1 MVAPPRKIGF
11 AAGFRHL
18 FTGLRFAYGQHR
30 ELAALY
36 LPPML
41 LGVVL
46 LVVGWVVFAHV
57 VDDII
62 VLLWDEP
69 DGWFLHA
76 LWSIVSFLLWIICAA
91 GTAVVAVVAMMIAA
105 APLSDFISERV
116 EGILGT
122 WTPRPFSVRFLVR
135 DLGSAVLL
143 ELRRALIKLAWL
155 LPLFLASLI
164 IPVVGQVVYIVL
176 GGYLLAKFLGMDYVD
191 WSLARRGYTWR
202 ERFAFAKA
210 HRWAL
215 VGFGTAVIIAL
226 IVPFGFIAVWPG
238 AVAGGTILCSRLEPE
253 DKRGPRGDRESR

>member
-1 MVAPPRKIGF
+1 MAEAPRKVGF

-18 FTGLRFAYGQHR
+18 FKGLKLAYGRR

-41 LGVVL
+41 LGVTML
-46 LVVGWVVFAHV
+46 IAGMILFALFAGDLVGIF
-57 VDDII
+57 
-62 VLLWDEP
+62 WDEP
-69 DGWFLHA
+69 DGWFRKAVWHV
-76 LWSIVSFLLWIICAA
+76 VSFLVWVICAVA
-91 GTAVVAVVAMMIAA
+91 TVVIAVVATMIAA

-122 WTPRPFSVRFLVR
+122 WTPRPFSLRFLLR
-135 DLGSAVLL
+135 DLGTTLLL
-143 ELRRALIKLAWL
+143 ELRRALIKIAWL

-164 IPVVGQVVYIVL
+164 IPVVGQIAYIAL

-210 HRWAL
+210 NRSAL
-215 VGFGTAVIIAL
+215 LGFGTAVGLAL
-226 IVPFGFIAVWPG
+226 LLPFGFIAVWPG
-238 AVAGGTILCSRLEPE
+238 AVAGGTILCTLLGPE
-253 DKRGPRGDRESR
+253 DKRGPRGE

>member
-18 FTGLRFAYGQHR
+18 FTGLHFAYGQHR
-30 ELAALY
+30 ELAAFY

-41 LGVVL
+41 FGVVVIL
-46 LVVGWVVFAHV
+46 AGWFVFAHV
-57 VDDII
+57 VDDI
-62 VLLWDEP
+62 VSLVWSEP
-69 DGWFLHA
+69 DNWILHA
-76 LWSIVSFLLWIICAA
+76 LWSFVSFLVWVICAA
-91 GTAVVAVVAMMIAA
+91 GTAVFAVICTMIAA

-122 WTPRPFSVRFLVR
+122 WTPRPFSLRFLLR
-135 DLGSAVLL
+135 DLGSTLLL

-155 LPLFLASLI
+155 LPLVLVSLF
-164 IPVVGQVVYIVL
+164 IPVVGQVAYIVI

-210 HRWAL
+210 HRKAL
-215 VGFGTAVIIAL
+215 LGFGTAVILAL
-226 IVPFGFIAVWPG
+226 LVPFGFIAVWPG
-238 AVAGGTILCSRLEPE
+238 AVAGGTILCTRLEPE
-253 DKRGPRGDRESR
+253 DKRGSREG